1 MKTTELEIPKVPT
14 DRGRIFDMTEPI
26 IRLEQMDAAEY
37 ERVVGEW
44 AYSYLKGSK
53 DYYDVVLMGG
63 SSDSG
68 RDLVAYLDD
77 TYNRYDIYQCK
88 HYDTPLKPS
97 EYWIELGKLC
107 YYTYVKEYRIPEKYY
122 IVASKGIG
130 AKLRKYIE
138 NPTIIG
144 AELIKQWVTY
154 CGGKKQILAEG
165 ITLTNE
171 LKTYIEQFDFSII
184 VIWCPGGETRPY
196 SSPKTM
202 EKNNK
207 ERIHY
212 IRKSSNSVE
221 PTDDEEKDLFNLAN
235 RVPFDD
241 RVNHKAEISD
251 LNITLIQNYL
261 KEVKSSLY
269 EKSKTGDFVEVCQD
283 MNIVST
289 LPEYIKPKNVGLMFF
304 SMEPDKFFPYTQID
318 VVQFPSGLGG
328 NDIIEK
334 TFNGP
339 IHQQLRD
346 ALQYIKN
353 VIITEKVVKHP
364 DRAEA
369 DRFFNFP
376 YAAVEEALSNAV
388 YHRAYDE
395 REPIEVRVE
404 NDRIEIVSFPGPDRS
419 VTIEGLKSYRVSNR
433 RYRNRRIGDFLK
445 ELHLTEGRNTGFKK
459 ILDALEANGSPKPE
473 FETDEDRS
481 YFITRLF
488 IHEAF
493 AKDGNEQNLNV
504 VSEKNERSL
513 SEVLSEVLIKKD
525 FDKVI
530 PIIKYLEEKG
540 YITPKEAEN
549 VCDKSAATVRRYLG
563 ILTATGIVV
572 AEGNT
577 NNSIYR
583 VKVM

>member
-1 MKTTELEIPKVPT
+1 M
-14 DRGRIFDMTEPI
+14 PI
-26 IRLEQMDAAEY
+26 IGVE
-37 ERVVGEW
+37 
-44 AYSYLKGSK
+44 
-53 DYYDVVLMGG
+53 
-63 SSDSG
+63 
-68 RDLVAYLDD
+68 
-77 TYNRYDIYQCK
+77 TYQN
-88 HYDTPLKPS
+88 
-97 EYWIELGKLC
+97 
-107 YYTYVKEYRIPEKYY
+107 
-122 IVASKGIG
+122 
-130 AKLRKYIE
+130 
-138 NPTIIG
+138 
-144 AELIKQWVTY
+144 KQ
-154 CGGKKQILAEG
+154 
-165 ITLTNE
+165 
-171 LKTYIEQFDFSII
+171 FI

-202 EKNNK
+202 DKDNK
-207 ERIHY
+207 ERIYY
-212 IRKSSNSVE
+212 IRKASNTVE
-221 PTDDEEKDLFNLAN
+221 PTDDEEKDLFNHAN

-241 RVNHKAEISD
+241 RVNHKAEMSD

-269 EKSKTGDFVEVCQD
+269 EKSKTGDFIEVCQD

-334 TFNGP
+334 TFKGP

-369 DRFFNFP
+369 DHFFNFP
-376 YAAVEEALSNAV
+376 YASVEEALSNAV

-433 RYRNRRIGDFLK
+433 RYRNRWIGDFLK

-493 AKDGNEQNLNV
+493 TKNA
-504 VSEKNERSL
+504 NERSL
-513 SEVLSEVLIKKD
+513 SEAN
-525 FDKVI
+525 
-530 PIIKYLEEKG
+530 EKN
-540 YITPKEAEN
+540 ERSF
-549 VCDKSAATVRRYLG
+549 KS
-563 ILTATGIVV
+563 
-572 AEGNT
+572 
-577 NNSIYR
+577 
-583 VKVM
+583 K

>member
-1 MKTTELEIPKVPT
+1 MAIPTNIKTLLSGEVVEWARIELKETWDPAASLKTVCAFANDLDNWGGGYIVIGVEEENGRPVYPLKGMPAEKLDKYQKEIFAKCKLIRPAY
-14 DRGRIFDMTEPI
+14 MPI
-26 IRLEQMDAAEY
+26 IGVE
-37 ERVVGEW
+37 
-44 AYSYLKGSK
+44 
-53 DYYDVVLMGG
+53 
-63 SSDSG
+63 
-68 RDLVAYLDD
+68 
-77 TYNRYDIYQCK
+77 TYQNK
-88 HYDTPLKPS
+88 
-97 EYWIELGKLC
+97 
-107 YYTYVKEYRIPEKYY
+107 
-122 IVASKGIG
+122 
-130 AKLRKYIE
+130 
-138 NPTIIG
+138 N
-144 AELIKQWVTY
+144 
-154 CGGKKQILAEG
+154 
-165 ITLTNE
+165 
-171 LKTYIEQFDFSII
+171 FI

-241 RVNHKAEISD
+241 RVNHKAEMSD

-304 SMEPDKFFPYTQID
+304 SMDPDKFFPYTQID

-328 NDIIEK
+328 DDIIEK
-334 TFNGP
+334 TFKGP

-504 VSEKNERSL
+504 VSEKNERSFER
-513 SEVLSEVLIKKD
+513 SFNKKR
-525 FDKVI
+525 
-530 PIIKYLEEKG
+530 L
-540 YITPKEAEN
+540 
-549 VCDKSAATVRRYLG
+549 
-563 ILTATGIVV
+563 
-572 AEGNT
+572 
-577 NNSIYR
+577 
-583 VKVM
+583 